1 MKKIFLCVL
10 ATCLSLTLFPVLA
23 NAASD
28 KVPSS
33 IVGTKPT
40 EPVDSTEAKT
50 LLLRVDEINKMDKT
64 TLNASEK
71 KSLRKEVKSINNRL
85 RDSGGYVYLSV
96 GAVILI
102 VILLIVLL

>member
-1 MKKIFLCVL
+1 MKKIFLCVV

-23 NAASD
+23 NA
-28 KVPSS
+28 
-33 IVGTKPT
+33 
-40 EPVDSTEAKT
+40 STEKDPSAIVRTVPLDSSEVKT
-50 LLLRVDEINKMDKT
+50 LMLRVDEINKMDKT
-64 TLNASEK
+64 ALKTSEK
-71 KSLRKEVKSINNRL
+71 KALRKEVKSINNTL